1 MMNDSHPVQAKT
13 APVIRALSE
22 LSEVRG
28 IVCFGSYALG
38 TFDRYSDV
46 DLYAFCQPEIVP
58 AAARQEALRKIEGI
72 SDVEVDHAEFGW
84 ENQWCPHGDRFRLHG
99 TLFDI
104 TFNTVDWIRTV
115 VRKVTRESA
124 TSIPELRFRPYTMLG
139 LLENSITLYDPD
151 ATLEGI
157 KSALHPYPRELKK
170 SLIEQS
176 LSTVKGSLQ
185 DLRDYVKRGIGNT
198 AFHFHLEQ
206 IIDSLGVLLF
216 ALNERYDPATKRVE
230 DIFCGLRVVP
240 RDFME
245 RYCAALQIPLTEGGR
260 RQVVEELDTIV
271 QEVESLSKK
280 QADPP
285 GGP

>member
-1 MMNDSHPVQAKT
+1 MQAKT

-28 IVCFGSYALG
+28 IVCYGSYALG
-38 TFDRYSDV
+38 TFDQYSDI
-46 DLYAFCQPEIVP
+46 DLYTFCQPEIVP
-58 AAARQEALRKIEGI
+58 AAARKEALQKIEGI
-72 SDVEVDHAEFGW
+72 SDVQVDHAEFGW
-84 ENQWCPHGDRFRLHG
+84 ENQWCPHGDRFRLHDIF
-99 TLFDI
+99 FDI

-115 VRKVTRESA
+115 VRKVTGESA

-139 LLENSITLYDPD
+139 LFENSITLYDPD
-151 ATLEGI
+151 ATLEEI
-157 KSALHPYPRELKK
+157 KTALHPYPRGLKK

-185 DLRDYVKRGIGNT
+185 DLRDYVKRGVGNT
-198 AFHFHLEQ
+198 SFHFHLEQ

-230 DIFCGLRVVP
+230 EVFCGLRIVP

-245 RYCAALQIPLTEGGR
+245 RYCAVLQIPLTEGGR
-260 RQVVEELDTIV
+260 SQVVEELGTLV
-271 QEVESLSKK
+271 QEIESLSKE
-280 QADPP
+280 QAEPP
-285 GGP
+285 DGP